1 MSRISRRVAVKLAAG
16 LSVGAGL
23 VTVGESR
30 GEEVQKPAPKD
41 LELSSAVEHLPSY
54 MFAEQVTFKTSVT
67 EPHSFRLNFTSAVE
81 PGGNGHGVEVRP
93 GTVRVFRDAGD
104 QDKSTKSS
112 GLHWKCG
119 AATGTVQFK
128 EPGGLI
134 LAVRDLDGTVRC
146 YRLVFDLRC

>member
-54 MFAEQVTFKTSVT
+54 MFAEQVTVNGNALTREAFAGVLAANVAGGMKFRTVGLSVYGVLLIVHGELT
-67 EPHSFRLNFTSAVE
+67 LPEGGAIAQVGILRFDETGSISEFTI
-81 PGGNGHGVEVRP
+81 
-93 GTVRVFRDAGD
+93 
-104 QDKSTKSS
+104 
-112 GLHWKCG
+112 
-119 AATGTVQFK
+119 VQG
-128 EPGGLI
+128 PLP
-134 LAVRDLDGTVRC
+134 
-146 YRLVFDLRC
+146 